1 MISWSFGSR
10 LFTPF
15 FFSFRLH
22 PSAGT
27 LFSLPCACALFRL
40 ANFTFRLHVFGPV
53 PSASNHIHTHT
64 NQYGT
69 YQQYPIHQPQVQ
81 VRFVISFLSSMFFG
95 GSLSINFLPC
105 RIAPFGVCLSGFYT
119 NSGVLY
125 YTPTLVDSNSF
136 AKLGSRLM
144 LF

>member
-1 MISWSFGSR
+1 MISWSFGSC

-15 FFSFRLH
+15 FSFRLR

-27 LFSLPCACALFRL
+27 LFSLFYALFRL
-40 ANFTFRLHVFGPV
+40 ADSTFRLHVFGPV
-53 PSASNHIHTHT
+53 PSAGNHIHTHT
-64 NQYGT
+64 NQHGT

-81 VRFVISFLSSMFFG
+81 VRLVIFFLSSMFFG
-95 GSLSINFLPC
+95 GSLSIILFLPC

-125 YTPTLVDSNSF
+125 YTPTLVDGKSF
-136 AKLGSRLM
+136 AKLGSRLT